1 MVLLNAVIN
10 MENKRRVRVQKA
22 DQVEAEAQSG
32 TSE

>member
-10 MENKRRVRVQKA
+10 MENKRKVRVQKTN
-22 DQVEAEAQSG
+22 QVEAEAQSG